1 MNPTSFPVSQVHA
14 QRRLLTLGDDETPEG
29 LLPDPSASGAGG
41 ETLRITW
48 KEARL
53 GLQVEN
59 GAFCTERRAAES
71 GPDGC
76 DLRRVLGSLQS
87 VSASLSW

>member
-1 MNPTSFPVSQVHA
+1 M
-14 QRRLLTLGDDETPEG
+14 LLHTRKTLGHCGDP
-29 LLPDPSASGAGG
+29 PDPSASGAGG

-59 GAFCTERRAAES
+59 GA
-71 GPDGC
+71 
-76 DLRRVLGSLQS
+76 
-87 VSASLSW
+87 